1 MQSSAATNSMQPLL
15 SSAGVLS
22 LVLALEYVTN
32 ENVFSN
38 TFYMGGTVGPIASQ
52 ISYANAHVRNVTLAL
67 CSRVGEIPRFFECR
81 PSNPLNG

>member
-52 ISYANAHVRNVTLAL
+52 IAYVNAHVKNVTLAL
-67 CSRVGEIPRFFECR
+67 CSRAGEIPRY
-81 PSNPLNG
+81 SNNSPKND